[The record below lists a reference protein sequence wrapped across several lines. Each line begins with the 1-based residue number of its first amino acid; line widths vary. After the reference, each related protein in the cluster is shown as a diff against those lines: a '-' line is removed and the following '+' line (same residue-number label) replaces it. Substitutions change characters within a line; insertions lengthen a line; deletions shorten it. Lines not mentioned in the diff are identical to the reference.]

1 MKPFVHQPAP
11 RRTSFPVRSVR
22 LSLLVLA
29 ACAFAPG
36 VFAQQ
41 PGNVIGV
48 HFSPAQ
54 THIQW
59 NVKTTLHTVYGT
71 FDLKGGLV
79 TIDTSTGEAQG
90 ELVVELA
97 SGKSGDAN
105 HKDSKDRD
113 QKMQNDV
120 LNSAQYPEA
129 IFHPT
134 RVTGSLKP
142 GSKQQ
147 VSIEGTFTIHGAD
160 HPLILHGTIE
170 RHASDAKA
178 NLTFTIPYVD
188 WGMKNPGKF
197 PLRVASTVDV
207 TVDAEATIEKPKV

>member
-1 MKPFVHQPAP
+1 MKPFAHQPSPSRANSIV
-11 RRTSFPVRSVR
+11 RTLG
-22 LSLLVLA
+22 LSLLALA
-29 ACAFAPG
+29 TCTFAQG
-36 VFAQQ
+36 ASAQQ
-41 PGNVIGV
+41 PADVIGV
-48 HFSPAQ
+48 HFDPAQ

-59 NVKTTLHTVYGT
+59 SLKTTLHNVHGT

-105 HKDSKDRD
+105 HKDSRERD

-120 LNSAQYPEA
+120 LNSTQYPEA

-147 VSIEGTFTIHGAD
+147 VSIEGTFTIHGTD

-170 RHASDAKA
+170 RHATDAKA

-197 PLRVASTVDV
+197 PLHVASTVDV
-207 TVDAEATIEKPKV
+207 TVDAQTTLEKPKL